1 MKNILW
7 IAILT
12 LIFTACGNNGNH
24 QDKMDLEEKRKL
36 LNEKRAALNE
46 LTREVTE
53 LEEAIEKLSPGE
65 QRRRIVNTKI
75 LQKQSFEQFAAV
87 QAQVASND
95 LVSASSEVMGRVIHL
110 AVREGQSV
118 AKGNLI
124 ARIDTDQLDNQISE
138 LEASLAL
145 ATTIYERQSNLWERE
160 IGSEIQLLEARNN
173 KERLEKNLANLN
185 LQKDRATV
193 YAPIG
198 GIVENVFIK
207 QGEMASPG
215 SPIIQI
221 IDMQN
226 LKVVASVPEIYLGK
240 LKRGDEV
247 NIQFPSI
254 GHELTARVSR
264 LGNQINAANRTFD
277 AEIDVRNTGGMIK
290 PNLTAIVNILEY
302 RNEDVFVLP
311 EQVIRREVSGRNY
324 VFVAEDSENGK
335 KVAKHYITTG
345 RSYKGQIVVIEGLAE
360 GTEIITRGARE
371 LTEGELITVANSD
384 SNE

>member
-12 LIFTACGNNGNH
+12 LIFTACGNNGND
-24 QDKMDLEEKRKL
+24 QEKMNLDEKRKL

-53 LEEAIEKLSPGE
+53 LEDAIEKLSPGE
-65 QRRRIVNTKI
+65 QRRRIVNTEI
-75 LQKQSFEQFAAV
+75 LLKQPFEQFAAV

-95 LVSASSEVMGRVIHL
+95 MISASSEVMGRIVHL

-118 AKGNLI
+118 ARGNLI

-138 LEASLAL
+138 LESSLAL

-185 LQKDRATV
+185 LQKNRAAV
-193 YAPIG
+193 YAPNG
-198 GIVENVFIK
+198 GIVENIFIR

-215 SPIIQI
+215 SPIVQI

-226 LKVVASVPEIYLGK
+226 LKVVASVPEIYVGK

-254 GHELTARVSR
+254 GHEITAKVTR
-264 LGNQINAANRTFD
+264 LGNQINPANRTFD
-277 AEIDVRNTGGMIK
+277 VEMDVRNTDGRIK

-302 RNEDVFVLP
+302 SDQDAFVLP

-324 VFVAEDSENGK
+324 VFVAEDSDDGK
-335 KVAKHYITTG
+335 KVAKYYITTS
-345 RSYKGQIVVIEGLAE
+345 RSYKGQIVVTEGLHE
-360 GTEIITRGARE
+360 GAEIITQGARE
-371 LTEGELITVANSD
+371 LTDGELITVENSN